1 MTVLMVR
8 SERNDLLQPLLTS
21 AVAAKLRVLEIALRQ
36 TERRLTAFE
45 RQHQMSTRD
54 FVASYARN
62 EMAETLD
69 TIEWLGEYRMA
80 QSLQDEMDALK
91 ALRFGD

>member
-21 AVAAKLRVLEIALRQ
+21 AVAAKLHVLEIALRQ

-45 RQHQMSTRD
+45 RQ
-54 FVASYARN
+54 
-62 EMAETLD
+62 L
-69 TIEWLGEYRMA
+69 
-80 QSLQDEMDALK
+80 
-91 ALRFGD
+91 

>member
-21 AVAAKLRVLEIALRQ
+21 AIAAKLRVLEIALRQ

-45 RQHQMSTRD
+45 HQHQMSTRD
-54 FVASYARN
+54 FVARYPRN
-62 EMAETLD
+62 EMAATLD
-69 TIEWLGEYRMA
+69 SHRMA
-80 QSLQDEMDALK
+80 WRVPDGPEYPRRDGHVEGA
-91 ALRFGD
+91 AVW